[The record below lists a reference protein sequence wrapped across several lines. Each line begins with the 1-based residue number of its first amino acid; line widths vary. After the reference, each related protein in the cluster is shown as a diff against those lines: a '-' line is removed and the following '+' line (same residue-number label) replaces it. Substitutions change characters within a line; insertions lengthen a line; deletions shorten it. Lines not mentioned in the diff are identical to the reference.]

1 MAEVPGGL
9 GEWRPGWPV
18 RRARRVNPGYSRLGR
33 ADAQR
38 YHDAIGN
45 FPV

>member
-1 MAEVPGGL
+1 MAEVLGGL
-9 GEWRPGWPV
+9 GEWRPVWHV
-18 RRARRVNPGYSRLGR
+18 RRAWRVNPGYFRLAR

-38 YHDAIGN
+38 YEDVVGN